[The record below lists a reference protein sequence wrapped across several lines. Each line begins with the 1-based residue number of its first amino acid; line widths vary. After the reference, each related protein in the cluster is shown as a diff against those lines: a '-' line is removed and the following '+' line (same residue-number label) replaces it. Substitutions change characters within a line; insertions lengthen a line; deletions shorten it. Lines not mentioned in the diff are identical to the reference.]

1 MARARAGAGAG
12 AGARSYPWPMDL
24 DPDALAAMVAS
35 QLPRAGNTRVVAVD
49 GPSGSGKTV
58 LAALLSA
65 SLGAAPVVHMDD
77 LYPGWDGLQDAVPRL
92 VEWVLG
98 PLSHNARARYRR
110 FDWPTGRY
118 AEWHEVP
125 PAPVLVVEGVG
136 CGARACTGYLSTLV
150 WVEAPGALR
159 FARGIE
165 RDGEAYR
172 PHWERWAK
180 QEDAHFATEGTRSR
194 ADVRVDTTTS
204 GAWQALAPGEPLPTA
219 CR

>member
-1 MARARAGAGAG
+1 
-12 AGARSYPWPMDL
+12 MDL
-24 DPDALAAMVAS
+24 DPDALATTVAGH
-35 QLPRAGNTRVVAVD
+35 RAGAGSTRVVAVD

-65 SLGAAPVVHMDD
+65 SLGDAPVVHMDD

-92 VEWVLG
+92 VEWVLE
-98 PLSHNARARYRR
+98 PLSRNARARYRR

-118 AEWHEVP
+118 AEWHELP
-125 PAPVLVVEGVG
+125 PVPVLVVEGVG
-136 CGARACTGYLSTLV
+136 CGARACTPYLSTLV
-150 WVEAPGALR
+150 WVEAPRALR

-194 ADVRVDTTTS
+194 ADVRVDTATS
-204 GAWQALAPGEPLPTA
+204 GAWRVPDPDELLPA
-219 CR
+219 VPRSR